1 MSSSFNSNRDVPSTD
16 IELPSESSIQNSPSS
31 IIFRDSV
38 LKLGTFVYALIGIL
52 VLIYF
57 SLGESQFRTILTLHD
72 DVVFALNMSVNVL
85 IYALPAFLAAFLG
98 SLTRILLSSND
109 SVFSHFRILI
119 GSGFIGV
126 FTFLGLKSGIVFD
139 ILVGSVPNVK
149 IFSDV
154 EEKKAFYKLIVL
166 CLLTGMFA
174 TTIFLT
180 IEERVTNLANK
191 IKHS

>member
-1 MSSSFNSNRDVPSTD
+1 MSSSLNSSGDVPSIDILPPSEENSNR
-16 IELPSESSIQNSPSS
+16 
-31 IIFRDSV
+31 FRERIV
-38 LKLGTFVYALIGIL
+38 ILGSFAYALIGL
-52 VLIYF
+52 VGLTYL
-57 SLGESQFRTILTLHD
+57 SLGASQFRTIFTLHD
-72 DVVFALNMSVNVL
+72 DVIFALNMCVNIL
-85 IYALPAFLAAFLG
+85 IYALPAFLAAFFG
-98 SLTRILLSSND
+98 SLTRILLSSSD
-109 SVFSHFRILI
+109 SVFNHLRVLV

-126 FTFLGLKSGIVFD
+126 LTFLGLKSGIIFD

-149 IFSDV
+149 VFSDA